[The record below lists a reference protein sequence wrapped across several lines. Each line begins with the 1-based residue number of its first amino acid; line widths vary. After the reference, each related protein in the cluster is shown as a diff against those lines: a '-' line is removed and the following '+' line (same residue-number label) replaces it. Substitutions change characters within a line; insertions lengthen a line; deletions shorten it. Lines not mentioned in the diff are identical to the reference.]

1 MGRPK
6 NVISNS
12 FVAYLTTIF
21 NLVYLIGKSTFLP
34 CQIYDLVGSPK
45 SMGWVGFVVTLSLGE
60 HRLSCKRPHPICQ
73 QTAIEWKIYKA
84 NARSAHLPLIITDSV
99 HFLFHIMSRYTSFV
113 FCSL

>member
-45 SMGWVGFVVTLSLGE
+45 SMGWVGFVVTLSMSWVLVNANKQL
-60 HRLSCKRPHPICQ
+60 LSGKYIKRMPEMH
-73 QTAIEWKIYKA
+73 IYHLSSQIVCSSY
-84 NARSAHLPLIITDSV
+84 SAS
-99 HFLFHIMSRYTSFV
+99 
-113 FCSL
+113 

>member
-21 NLVYLIGKSTFLP
+21 NLVYLIGKSTFMP

-45 SMGWVGFVVTLSLGE
+45 SMRWVGFVVVTLSM
-60 HRLSCKRPHPICQ
+60 S
-73 QTAIEWKIYKA
+73 W
-84 NARSAHLPLIITDSV
+84 V
-99 HFLFHIMSRYTSFV
+99 HVGRAQAFM
-113 FCSL
+113 

>member
-21 NLVYLIGKSTFLP
+21 NLVYLIGKSTFMP

-45 SMGWVGFVVTLSLGE
+45 SMGWVGFVVTLSMSWVLVNANKQL
-60 HRLSCKRPHPICQ
+60 LSGKNKKRMP
-73 QTAIEWKIYKA
+73 EMLIY
-84 NARSAHLPLIITDSV
+84 HLSSQIVCS
-99 HFLFHIMSRYTSFV
+99 SYSTS
-113 FCSL
+113 

>member
-21 NLVYLIGKSTFLP
+21 NLVYLIGKSTFMP

-45 SMGWVGFVVTLSLGE
+45 SMGWVGFVVTLSMSWVLVNANKQL
-60 HRLSCKRPHPICQ
+60 LSGKYIKRMPEMH
-73 QTAIEWKIYKA
+73 IY
-84 NARSAHLPLIITDSV
+84 HLSSQIV
-99 HFLFHIMSRYTSFV
+99 
-113 FCSL
+113 CSSYSIS